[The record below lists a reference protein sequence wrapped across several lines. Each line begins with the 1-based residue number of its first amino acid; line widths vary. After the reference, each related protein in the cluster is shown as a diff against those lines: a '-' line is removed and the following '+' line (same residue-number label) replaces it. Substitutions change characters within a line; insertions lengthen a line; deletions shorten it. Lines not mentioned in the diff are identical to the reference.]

1 MPAEF
6 FSGQVR
12 LLLRRCHTMI
22 ERLNSIQNL
31 PAELH
36 PYAKELDTK
45 LNQIASAIEK
55 LINDPDFGAAPLLV
69 NQFDIYKRFSEL
81 VNTFEWHPLAL
92 LDHYNERDLYFYRL
106 AKLFCGQIQ
115 YPYQPP
121 LMNAHSNEYFSSLPP
136 TNIVSVPLCEDRHLL
151 ALPDFVHELGHIVYA
166 HLWRKFIA
174 EFKLYLQQYI
184 ADQKVKV
191 ANQASSTVYQDKFDL
206 LEQVWTQR
214 YVVEFFCDVFATYLV
229 GPAYGWS
236 HLRLVISSQS
246 ELYHPSFGEAQTH
259 PADEARM
266 RIILATLEEMGD
278 DTSAQVI
285 KNKWKDFTSIV
296 IDKPDGE
303 YHFCY
308 PYDILQRLARQVIK
322 ECREIDLIPYFD
334 QPKEEHNLP
343 SLMLE
348 AWEQFHSD
356 PANYPEWEVART
368 DALKS
373 LLS

>member
-12 LLLRRCHTMI
+12 LLLKRCRTLI

-31 PAELH
+31 PAELD
-36 PYAKELDTK
+36 PYAKELDAT
-45 LNQIASAIEK
+45 LNKILAAIEK
-55 LINDPDFGAAPLLV
+55 LINDPDFGAAPLLI
-69 NQFDIYKRFSEL
+69 NQFDIYKRLSEL

-106 AKLFCGQIQ
+106 AKLFCEQIQ
-115 YPYQPP
+115 YPYRSP

-136 TNIVSVPLCEDRHLL
+136 TNMVSVPMCEDRHLL
-151 ALPDFVHELGHIVYA
+151 ALPDFVHELGHLVHARI
-166 HLWRKFIA
+166 WRKFVA
-174 EFKLYLQQYI
+174 EFKPYLQQYI
-184 ADQKVKV
+184 SEQKVK
-191 ANQASSTVYQDKFDL
+191 AASQASPAVYQDQFDL

-229 GPAYGWS
+229 GQAYGWS

-266 RIILATLEEMGD
+266 RIILATLKEMGD
-278 DTSAQVI
+278 DSAALAI
-285 KNKWKDFTSIV
+285 EDKWKDFTSI
-296 IDKPDGE
+296 ITDKPDGE

-308 PYDILQRLARQVIK
+308 PDDILQRLVRQVIK
-322 ECREIDLIPYFD
+322 ECRAIDLIPYFD
-334 QPKEEHNLP
+334 QPEEEHNLP

-356 PANYPEWEVART
+356 PANYLEWEAAKT